1 MPNALKYPFNP
12 DEAIE
17 KLYQKG
23 FMDGTNVGFLQTLI
37 DNTIEIEENAFFWQE
52 HFRVEGNEYDI
63 DLGDTK
69 KNPAW
74 TVRQKINRTVPMAD
88 AMAPLSET
96 MQLDAEGFTEKT
108 GSIYQYGKG
117 LFETSM
123 SKLELQ
129 ARLRELGS
137 DQNLVTGFVRG
148 VADLVKAHNLT
159 VSNMAAMT
167 LSRGGAYGNTIAL
180 TNPKGG
186 TATTQGFSGVITS
199 QSAYIPLANY
209 KNAIDDVWTD
219 PDADIP
225 EQMRIIETEFKEA
238 NAIPDGTPFEWD
250 IPWETVIGVLLKNA
264 AFIAE
269 VNRYI
274 RLYAPDKV
282 IIVNTAGGSTD
293 VASITWEQLVEYSR
307 SPISKISP
315 IRIIREQ
322 QTVQGITTYHTVKGW
337 KQNVV
342 VLRPLGYAG
351 VLVHAKVADVE
362 LMRSGEVNSNI
373 QFSLAKV
380 QGFLNVINQIVPN
393 GKLKSYHTDVI
404 GRYATVL
411 DESPY
416 HVIVDISSTGNSP
429 VDPPRP

>member
-1 MPNALKYPFNP
+1 MANALKYYFTP

-17 KLYQKG
+17 KLYQRG
-23 FMDGTNVGFLQTLI
+23 FMDGANAGFLQTLI
-37 DNTIEIEENAFFWQE
+37 DNTIEIDENAFFWQE

-63 DLGDTK
+63 DRNDLK

-74 TVRQKINRTVPMAD
+74 TVRQGIKRTVPMAD

-96 MQLDAEGFTEKT
+96 MQLEAEGYEEKT

-137 DQNLVTGFVRG
+137 DQNLVEGFVRG
-148 VADLVKAHNLT
+148 VADLVKTHNLR
-159 VSNMAAMT
+159 VSHMAAMT
-167 LSRGGAYGNTIAL
+167 LSRGGQYGNTIAV
-180 TNPKGG
+180 TNTAGG
-186 TATTQGFSGVITS
+186 TTTTQGFSGVVAN

-209 KNAIDDVWTD
+209 KTAGTKVWTAND
-219 PDADIP
+219 CDIP
-225 EQMRIIETEFKEA
+225 EQMRKIESDFKET

-250 IPWETVIGVLLKNA
+250 IPWNMVVNVLLKNA
-264 AFIAE
+264 AFIKE

-274 RLYAPDKV
+274 ALYAPDKV
-282 IIVNTAGGSTD
+282 IVVTNGTSTTNVD
-293 VASITWEQLVEYSR
+293 TITYEQLVQCSR

-315 IRIIREQ
+315 IRIVREQ
-322 QTVQGITTYHTVKGW
+322 QMVQGITTYTTVKGW
-337 KQNVV
+337 KAGVA

-362 LMRSGEVNSNI
+362 LMKSGEVNNGI

-380 QGFLNVINQIVPN
+380 QGFLNVINKVTPN
-393 GKLKSYHTDVI
+393 GMLKSYHTDVI

-411 DESPY
+411 DESQY
-416 HVIVDISSTGNSP
+416 HVCVDTTTADS
-429 VDPPRP
+429 

>member
-1 MPNALKYPFNP
+1 MANALKFHFTP

-17 KLYQKG
+17 KLYQRG
-23 FMDGTNVGFLQTLI
+23 FMDGANVGFLQSLI

-63 DLGDTK
+63 DRNDLK

-74 TVRQKINRTVPMAD
+74 TVRQTIKRSVPMAD

-96 MQLDAEGFTEKT
+96 MQLEAEGSTEKT

-129 ARLRELGS
+129 ARLRELGA
-137 DQNLVTGFVRG
+137 DQNLVIGFVRG
-148 VADLVKAHNLT
+148 VADLIKTHNLR
-159 VSNMAAMT
+159 VSHMAAQT
-167 LSRGGAYGNTIAL
+167 LSRGGEYGNTINV
-180 TNPKGG
+180 TNVAGG
-186 TATTQGFSGVITS
+186 TTTTQGFSGVVAN

-209 KNAIDDVWTD
+209 KTAGAKVWTD
-219 PDADIP
+219 ATADIP
-225 EQMRIIETEFKEA
+225 EQMRKIEQDFKMA
-238 NAIPDGTPFEWD
+238 NYIPDGTPFEWD
-250 IPWETVIGVLLKNA
+250 LPWDMVVNVLLKNA

-274 RLYAPDKV
+274 ALYAPDKV
-282 IIVNTAGGSTD
+282 IIVQNGQSQTS
-293 VASITWEQLVEYSR
+293 VNSITYEQLMAYSR

-315 IRIIREQ
+315 IRIVREQ
-322 QTVQGITTYHTVKGW
+322 QTVQGITTYTTVKGW
-337 KQNVV
+337 KAGVA
-342 VLRPLGYAG
+342 VLRPLGFAG

-362 LMRSGEVNSNI
+362 LMQSGEVNNGI

-380 QGFLNVINQIVPN
+380 QGFLNVINKVVPN
-393 GKLKSYHTDVI
+393 GMLKSYHTDVL

-411 DESPY
+411 DESQY
-416 HVIVDISSTGNSP
+416 HVCVDTTTA
-429 VDPPRP
+429 D

>member
-1 MPNALKYPFNP
+1 MANALKFQFTP

-17 KLYQKG
+17 KLYQRG
-23 FMDGTNVGFLQTLI
+23 FMDGANAGFLQTLI
-37 DNTIEIEENAFFWQE
+37 DSTIEIEENAFFWQE

-63 DLGDTK
+63 DRNDLK

-74 TVRQKINRTVPMAD
+74 TVKQGIRRTVPMAD

-96 MQLDAEGFTEKT
+96 MQLEAEGMEEKT

-129 ARLRELGS
+129 ARLRELGA
-137 DQNLVTGFVRG
+137 DENLVVGFVRG
-148 VADLVKAHNLT
+148 VADLVKTHNLR
-159 VSNMAAMT
+159 VSHMAAMT
-167 LSRGGAYGNTIAL
+167 LSRGGQYGNTINV
-180 TNPKGG
+180 TNVAGG
-186 TATTQGFSGVITS
+186 TTTTQGFSGVVAN

-209 KNAIDDVWTD
+209 KKAGTKVWTAAD
-219 PDADIP
+219 CDIP
-225 EQMRIIETEFKEA
+225 EQMRKIESDFKEA
-238 NAIPDGTPFEWD
+238 NYIPDGTPFEWD
-250 IPWETVIGVLLKNA
+250 IPWNTVVNVLLKNA
-264 AFIAE
+264 AFIKE

-274 RLYAPDKV
+274 ALYAPDKV
-282 IIVNTAGGSTD
+282 IVVTNGGSTTKVD
-293 VASITWEQLVEYSR
+293 TITYEQLVLYSR

-315 IRIIREQ
+315 IRIVREQ
-322 QTVQGITTYHTVKGW
+322 QVVQGITTYTTVKGW
-337 KQNVV
+337 APGVA

-362 LMRSGEVNSNI
+362 LMKSGEVNKGI
-373 QFSLAKV
+373 DFSLAKV
-380 QGFLNVINQIVPN
+380 QGFLNVINKVTPN
-393 GKLKSYHTDVI
+393 GMLKSYHTDVI

-416 HVIVDISSTGNSP
+416 HVVVDTTTADN
-429 VDPPRP
+429 

>member
-1 MPNALKYPFNP
+1 MSNALKFHFTP

-23 FMDGTNVGFLQTLI
+23 FMDGQNRGFLQTLI
-37 DNTIEIEENAFFWQE
+37 DQKIEIKENAFFWQE
-52 HFRVEGNEYDI
+52 QFRVEGNEYDI
-63 DLGDTK
+63 DIADLK

-96 MQLDAEGFTEKT
+96 MQLEAEGFEEKT

-129 ARLRELGS
+129 ARLQELGP
-137 DQNLVTGFVRG
+137 DQDLVMGFVRG
-148 VADLVKAHNLT
+148 VADLVKTHNLR

-167 LSRGGAYGNTIAL
+167 LSRGGQYGNTIAI
-180 TNPKGG
+180 TNVAGG
-186 TATTQGFSGVITS
+186 TATTQGFSGVVAN
-199 QSAYIPLANY
+199 QGAYIPLANF
-209 KNAIDDVWTD
+209 KTAGTKVWTAAD
-219 PDADIP
+219 CDIP
-225 EQMRIIETEFKEA
+225 EQMRKIEADFKEA

-250 IPWETVIGVLLKNA
+250 IPWDMVINVLLNNA
-264 AFIAE
+264 AFKKE

-274 RLYAPDKV
+274 ALYAPDKV
-282 IIVNTAGGSTD
+282 IVVTNGSSTTNVD
-293 VASITWEQLVEYSR
+293 TITWEQLVQYSR

-315 IRIIREQ
+315 IRVVREQ
-322 QTVQGITTYHTVKGW
+322 QTVQGITTYTTVKGW
-337 KQNVV
+337 KAGIA

-362 LMRSGEVNSNI
+362 LLRSGEVNNTV
-373 QFSLAKV
+373 QFSLAKI
-380 QGFLNVINQIVPN
+380 QGFLNVINKVTPN
-393 GKLKSYHTDVI
+393 GMLKAYHTDVI

-411 DESPY
+411 DESQY
-416 HVIVDISSTGNSP
+416 HVVVDTTSA
-429 VDPPRP
+429 DA

>member
-1 MPNALKYPFNP
+1 MANALKYQWSP

-23 FMDGTNVGFLQTLI
+23 FMDGRNVGFLQTLI

-52 HFRVEGNEYDI
+52 HFRVEGNEYDVDI
-63 DLGDTK
+63 ADLK

-96 MQLDAEGFTEKT
+96 MQLDAEAFEEKT

-117 LFETSM
+117 MFETSM

-129 ARLRELGS
+129 ARLRELGP

-148 VADLVKAHNLT
+148 VADLVKSHNLR

-167 LSRGGAYGNTIAL
+167 LSRGGQYGNTISI
-180 TNPKGG
+180 TNTAGG
-186 TATTQGFSGVITS
+186 TATTQGFSGVTTA
-199 QSAYIPLANY
+199 QSAYIPLANF
-209 KNAIDDVWTD
+209 KTAGTKVWSAAD
-219 PDADIP
+219 CDIP
-225 EQMRIIETEFKEA
+225 EQMRKIENDFKEA
-238 NAIPDGTPFEWD
+238 NYIPDGTPFEWD
-250 IPWETVIGVLLKNA
+250 IPWDTVVNTLLNNT
-264 AFIAE
+264 AFKKE

-274 RLYAPDKV
+274 SLYAPDKV
-282 IIVNTAGGSTD
+282 IVVTSGTSSTNVD
-293 VASITWEQLVEYSR
+293 SITWEQLVAYSR

-315 IRIIREQ
+315 IRIVREQ
-322 QTVQGITTYHTVKGW
+322 QTVQGITTYTTVKGW
-337 KQNVV
+337 NAGTV

-362 LMRSGEVNSNI
+362 LMRSGEVNNGI
-373 QFSLAKV
+373 QFSLARV
-380 QGFLNVINQIVPN
+380 QGFLNVINKVVPN
-393 GKLKSYHTDVI
+393 GMLKSYHTDVI

-411 DESPY
+411 DEAPY
-416 HVIVDISSTGNSP
+416 HVVVDITSADN
-429 VDPPRP
+429 

>member
-1 MPNALKYPFNP
+1 MANALKFHFTP

-17 KLYQKG
+17 KLYQRG
-23 FMDGTNVGFLQTLI
+23 FMDGANAGFLQTLI
-37 DNTIEIEENAFFWQE
+37 DSTIEIEENAFFWQE

-63 DLGDTK
+63 DRNDLK

-74 TVRQKINRTVPMAD
+74 TVKQGIKRTVPMAD

-96 MQLDAEGFTEKT
+96 MQLEAEGMEEKT

-129 ARLRELGS
+129 ARLRELGA
-137 DQNLVTGFVRG
+137 DENLVVGFVRG
-148 VADLVKAHNLT
+148 VADLVKTHNLR
-159 VSNMAAMT
+159 VSHMAAMT
-167 LSRGGAYGNTIAL
+167 LSRGGQYGNTINV
-180 TNPKGG
+180 TNVAGG
-186 TATTQGFSGVITS
+186 TTTTQGFSGVVAN

-209 KNAIDDVWTD
+209 KKAGTKVWTAAD
-219 PDADIP
+219 CDIP
-225 EQMRIIETEFKEA
+225 EQMRKIEADFKEA
-238 NAIPDGTPFEWD
+238 NYIPDGTPFEWD
-250 IPWETVIGVLLKNA
+250 IPWNIVVNVLLKNA
-264 AFIAE
+264 AFIKE

-274 RLYAPDKV
+274 ALYAPDKV
-282 IIVNTAGGSTD
+282 IVVTNGSSTTNVD
-293 VASITWEQLVEYSR
+293 TITYEQLVLYSR

-315 IRIIREQ
+315 IRIVREQ
-322 QTVQGITTYHTVKGW
+322 QVVQGITTYTTVKGW
-337 KQNVV
+337 APGVA

-362 LMRSGEVNSNI
+362 LMKSGEVNKGI
-373 QFSLAKV
+373 DFSLAKV
-380 QGFLNVINQIVPN
+380 QGFLNVINKVTPN
-393 GKLKSYHTDVI
+393 GMLKSYHTDVI

-416 HVIVDISSTGNSP
+416 HVVVDTTTADN
-429 VDPPRP
+429 

>member
-1 MPNALKYPFNP
+1 MANALKFQWSP

-37 DNTIEIEENAFFWQE
+37 DNTIEIEENAFFWQD
-52 HFRVEGNEYDI
+52 HFRVEGNEYQIDI
-63 DLGDTK
+63 ADLK

-96 MQLDAEGFTEKT
+96 MQLDAEGFEEKT

-123 SKLELQ
+123 SKLELE
-129 ARLRELGS
+129 ARLKELGS

-167 LSRGGAYGNTIAL
+167 LSRGGAYGNTINL
-180 TNPKGG
+180 GTVGSPK
-186 TATTQGFSGVITS
+186 TTQGFSGVITAQGS
-199 QSAYIPLANY
+199 YIPATNF
-209 KNAIDDVWTD
+209 KTAITKAWSD

-225 EQMRIIETEFKEA
+225 EQMRKIEYDFKAA

-250 IPWETVIGVLLKNA
+250 IPWNTVVNTLLNNA
-264 AFIAE
+264 AFIKE

-274 RLYAPDKV
+274 SLYAPDKV
-282 IIVNTAGGSTD
+282 IV
-293 VASITWEQLVEYSR
+293 VASGTTTTNVDSITWEQLVAYSR
-307 SPISKISP
+307 SPISKIAP
-315 IRIIREQ
+315 IRIVREQ
-322 QTVQGITTYHTVKGW
+322 QTVQGITTYTTVSGW
-337 KQNVV
+337 NPDVV
-342 VLRPLGYAG
+342 VLRPMGYAG
-351 VLVHAKVADVE
+351 VLVHAQVADVE
-362 LMRSGEVNSNI
+362 LMRSGEVNSGI

-380 QGFLNVINQIVPN
+380 QGFLNVINKVTPN
-393 GKLKSYHTDVI
+393 GMLKSYHTDVI

-411 DESPY
+411 DEAPY
-416 HVIVDISSTGNSP
+416 HVVVDIT
-429 VDPPRP
+429 RTA

>member
-1 MPNALKYPFNP
+1 MANALKFHFTP

-17 KLYQKG
+17 KLYQRG
-23 FMDGTNVGFLQTLI
+23 FMDGANAGFLQTLI
-37 DNTIEIEENAFFWQE
+37 DSTIEIDENAFFWQE

-63 DLGDTK
+63 DRNDLK

-74 TVRQKINRTVPMAD
+74 TVKQGIKRTVPMAD

-96 MQLDAEGFTEKT
+96 MQLEAEGMEEKT

-129 ARLRELGS
+129 ARLRELGA
-137 DQNLVTGFVRG
+137 DENLVVGFVRG
-148 VADLVKAHNLT
+148 VADLVKTHNLR
-159 VSNMAAMT
+159 VSHMAAMT
-167 LSRGGAYGNTIAL
+167 LSRGGQYGNTINV
-180 TNPKGG
+180 TNVAGG
-186 TATTQGFSGVITS
+186 TTTTQGFSGVVAN

-209 KNAIDDVWTD
+209 KKAGTKVWTAAD
-219 PDADIP
+219 CDIP
-225 EQMRIIETEFKEA
+225 EQMRKIESDFKEA
-238 NAIPDGTPFEWD
+238 NYIPDGTPFEWD
-250 IPWETVIGVLLKNA
+250 IPWNIVVNVLLKNA
-264 AFIAE
+264 AFIKE

-274 RLYAPDKV
+274 ALYAPDKV
-282 IIVNTAGGSTD
+282 IVVTNGSSTTNVD
-293 VASITWEQLVEYSR
+293 TITYEQLVLYSR

-315 IRIIREQ
+315 IRIVREQ
-322 QTVQGITTYHTVKGW
+322 QVVQGITTYTTVKGW
-337 KQNVV
+337 APGVA

-362 LMRSGEVNSNI
+362 LMKSGEVNKGI
-373 QFSLAKV
+373 DFSLAKV
-380 QGFLNVINQIVPN
+380 QGFLNVINKVTPN
-393 GKLKSYHTDVI
+393 GMLKSYHTDVI

-416 HVIVDISSTGNSP
+416 HVVVDTTTADN
-429 VDPPRP
+429 